1 MIKINR
7 KINNKWKLENTNP
20 KTNNEN
26 KWKKTQI

>member
-7 KINNKWKLENTNP
+7 KINNKWKLENNNP